1 MGKKKKSKKA
11 KSVGCGVI
19 DGCMSMNGGRI
30 TFGEHD
36 FTVDGGFWH
45 GVSYETPYSDVT
57 AVWYTR
63 SLLPKIKFDLRSGKT
78 IPKLRV
84 LCFRLGGILKI
95 FLDRDIAVR
104 PYRFFGDGSI
114 GDGLV
119 GDGSVGDGSVGDGL
133 VRWWRFW
140 YGEWID
146 G

>member
-1 MGKKKKSKKA
+1 
-11 KSVGCGVI
+11 
-19 DGCMSMNGGRI
+19 MSMNGGRI

-36 FTVDGGFWH
+36 FTVDGGFRH

-78 IPKLRV
+78 IPKLRL

-95 FLDRDIAVR
+95 FRDREIAVR
-104 PYRFFGDGSI
+104 PYRLFD
-114 GDGLV
+114 
-119 GDGSVGDGSVGDGL
+119 DGSVGDGSVGDGL